1 MARDQEGEDVGRA
14 KEKKREGDHCSR
26 RQEATKG
33 GSCAACKCTDKKG
46 EEREKTEKKIGGSRV
61 LHQKSERTRTTAK
74 FSILDTLYHQ
84 T

>member
-1 MARDQEGEDVGRA
+1 MARDQEGEDVGQA

-46 EEREKTEKKIGGSRV
+46 EEREKTEKKIG
-61 LHQKSERTRTTAK
+61 
-74 FSILDTLYHQ
+74 
-84 T
+84 